1 LEHASFVCHV
11 RYSSAVVDDNSFVP
25 LLFETQTLLQIMAQ
39 QLEFAVGAAVIL
51 APQYGIPVFL
61 ASALG
66 KLVFKSRKHDAPG
79 HLDERCDSNG
89 KQRVSLQWSHISCSI
104 TTKKGEVKQLLQE
117 QSAIAKPNR

>member
-1 LEHASFVCHV
+1 
-11 RYSSAVVDDNSFVP
+11 
-25 LLFETQTLLQIMAQ
+25 MAQ

-66 KLVFKSRKHDAPG
+66 KLVFKSRKRNAPG
-79 HLDERCDSNG
+79 HLEERRESNS
-89 KQRVSLQWSHISCSI
+89 KQQVSLQWSHVSCSI
-104 TTKKGEVKQLLQE
+104 TAQNGETKQLLQE

>member
-1 LEHASFVCHV
+1 M
-11 RYSSAVVDDNSFVP
+11 DDNSFLP

-61 ASALG
+61 ASAVG
-66 KLVFKSRKHDAPG
+66 KLVFKSRKRNAPG
-79 HLDERCDSNG
+79 NLDESCDSNG
-89 KQRVSLQWSHISCSI
+89 KQQVRLQWSQVSCSI
-104 TTKKGEVKQLLQE
+104 TTKSGEVKQLLQE

>member
-1 LEHASFVCHV
+1 
-11 RYSSAVVDDNSFVP
+11 VDDNSFLP

-61 ASALG
+61 ASAVG
-66 KLVFKSRKHDAPG
+66 KLVFKSRKRNAPG

-89 KQRVSLQWSHISCSI
+89 KQQVSLQWSRVSCSI
-104 TTKKGEVKQLLQE
+104 TLKNGEVKPLLQE